1 MGFRSLHS
9 IQPSNPLLDPSK
21 LQQSAFA
28 SIHPTTYPYPDPGE
42 EKKIENPN
50 RGSKRMSDF
59 VVEFSLLWLPP
70 IAIVAIKGEQPYP
83 YIRGVSGGVPRGE

>member
-9 IQPSNPLLDPSK
+9 IQPSNALLDPSK
-21 LQQSAFA
+21 LQRGAFA
-28 SIHPTTYPYPDPGE
+28 SIHPTTYPCPDPGE
-42 EKKIENPN
+42 EKLKLPN
-50 RGSKRMSDF
+50 RGSKRTSDF

-83 YIRGVSGGVPRGE
+83 YIRGVSGGVPRGG